1 VNAVDWDRYLTRS
14 TVNQWDI
21 MVVRYHG
28 RGHENY
34 HDDILNLFSWMNLH
48 QRNFFPRDF
57 KVKSMRP
64 WDNFY
69 WYVEA
74 ADYPA
79 PNMVHPVDWPGDR
92 PPRANP
98 APVEGRVLSAPGN
111 GVHADSSARKVT
123 VWLSPEMVNFD
134 AKVTVNINNKDI
146 KGPFQ
151 PKLED
156 LLEDVRTRG
165 DRVHPFWLKVTN

>member
-1 VNAVDWDRYLTRS
+1 
-14 TVNQWDI
+14 
-21 MVVRYHG
+21 
-28 RGHENY
+28 
-34 HDDILNLFSWMNLH
+34 
-48 QRNFFPRDF
+48 
-57 KVKSMRP
+57 MRP

-74 ADYPA
+74 AEYPA
-79 PNMVHPVDWPGDR
+79 TNMVHPVDWTGDR

-98 APVEGRVLSAPGN
+98 APVEGRLLPVASN
-111 GVHADSSARKVT
+111 GVRASSSARKVT

-134 AKVTVNINNKDI
+134 AKVTVNINNKDM

-151 PKLED
+151 PNLED